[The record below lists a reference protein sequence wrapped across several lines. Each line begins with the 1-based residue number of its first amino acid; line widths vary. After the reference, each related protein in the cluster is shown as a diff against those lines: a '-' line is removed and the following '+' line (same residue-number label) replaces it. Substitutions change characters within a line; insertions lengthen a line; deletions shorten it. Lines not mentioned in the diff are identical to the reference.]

1 MDYQDRPT
9 IDTEVDSCEALRAAI
24 HCTCDGEIPDTYEQR
39 MFLLFIGFMRVA
51 LLVTEQ
57 QELSDEQREELE
69 RVINCATGSALQLS
83 RDELT
88 YTHPFSRN

>member
-9 IDTEVDSCEALRAAI
+9 IDTEVEACEALRAAI
-24 HCTCDGEIPDTYEQR
+24 HVTCDGEIPDSYEQR
-39 MFLLFIGFMRVA
+39 MFMLFVGFMRVA

-57 QELSDEQREELE
+57 PELSDEQRDELV
-69 RVINCATGSALQLS
+69 RVVNCATGSALQLS

-88 YTHPFSRN
+88 YSHPYSNN